1 MWQLLA
7 KPLLGVVTDSVKGF
21 VETKKLKSEV
31 KIAQIAAEKKKN
43 EDIATG
49 KIKWEQSAVDQMKGS
64 WKDEF
69 VLLALMIPAICS
81 FIGPLRPHIAEGF
94 EVLSNLPE
102 YYTHLLYLACS
113 VSLGV
118 RAVPGIKGMISKKK
132 QYMDPLELIE
142 QLNKILKNN
151 KRTVKDVVL
160 TGGAT
165 DYTNY
170 MYLMGQL
177 KSLDNVEQEY
187 KEFLQKRRIQVE

>member
-43 EDIATG
+43 EDIAAG

-69 VLLALMIPAICS
+69 VLLALMVPAICS
-81 FIGPLRPHIAEGF
+81 FLPFMQPHIARGF
-94 EVLSNLPE
+94 EILETLPE

-118 RAVPGIKGMISKKK
+118 RAAPGIKNMISKKK
-132 QYMDPLELIE
+132 
-142 QLNKILKNN
+142 
-151 KRTVKDVVL
+151 
-160 TGGAT
+160 
-165 DYTNY
+165 
-170 MYLMGQL
+170 
-177 KSLDNVEQEY
+177 
-187 KEFLQKRRIQVE
+187 

>member
-21 VETKKLKSEV
+21 VQTKKLKSEV
-31 KIAQIAAEKKKN
+31 KIAQIEAEKKRN

-69 VLLALMIPAICS
+69 VLLALMVPAICA
-81 FIGPLRPHIAEGF
+81 FLPFMQPHIARGF
-94 EVLSNLPE
+94 EILETLPE

-118 RAVPGIKGMISKKK
+118 RAAPGIKGMISKKK
-132 QYMDPLELIE
+132 
-142 QLNKILKNN
+142 
-151 KRTVKDVVL
+151 
-160 TGGAT
+160 
-165 DYTNY
+165 
-170 MYLMGQL
+170 
-177 KSLDNVEQEY
+177 
-187 KEFLQKRRIQVE
+187 

>member
-21 VETKKLKSEV
+21 VQTKKLKSEV
-31 KIAQIAAEKKKN
+31 KIAQIEAEKKRN

-69 VLLALMIPAICS
+69 VLLALMVPAICS
-81 FIGPLRPHIAEGF
+81 FLPFMQPHIARGF
-94 EVLSNLPE
+94 EILETLPE

-118 RAVPGIKGMISKKK
+118 RAAPGIKNMISKKK
-132 QYMDPLELIE
+132 
-142 QLNKILKNN
+142 
-151 KRTVKDVVL
+151 
-160 TGGAT
+160 
-165 DYTNY
+165 
-170 MYLMGQL
+170 
-177 KSLDNVEQEY
+177 
-187 KEFLQKRRIQVE
+187 

>member
-43 EDIATG
+43 EDIAAG

-69 VLLALMIPAICS
+69 VLLALMVPAICS
-81 FIGPLRPHIAEGF
+81 FLPFMQPHIARGF
-94 EVLSNLPE
+94 EILSTLPD
-102 YYTHLLYLACS
+102 YYAHLLYLACS

-118 RAVPGIKGMISKKK
+118 RAAPGIKGMISKKK
-132 QYMDPLELIE
+132 
-142 QLNKILKNN
+142 
-151 KRTVKDVVL
+151 
-160 TGGAT
+160 
-165 DYTNY
+165 
-170 MYLMGQL
+170 
-177 KSLDNVEQEY
+177 
-187 KEFLQKRRIQVE
+187 